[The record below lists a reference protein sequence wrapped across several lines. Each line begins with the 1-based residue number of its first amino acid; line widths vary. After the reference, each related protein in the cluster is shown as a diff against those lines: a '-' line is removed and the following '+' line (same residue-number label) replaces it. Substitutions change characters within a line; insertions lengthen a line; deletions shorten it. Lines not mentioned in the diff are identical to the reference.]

1 MQKIK
6 ILNVEFDNITKEEVL
21 RSFDR
26 GLLCT
31 PNVDVMMNNQRVRE
45 YHEAYGK
52 SALILCDSRILGLC
66 SKLLPVS
73 FKEVIPGSSFFSDF
87 YMFHK
92 DNPGIRIFLLGGLEG
107 VADKAKERINE
118 KVGREIVVGT
128 YSPPFGFEKDDKEC
142 QHIIDLVDASGATVL
157 MTGISD
163 PKQTIWHAKY
173 MDKFKTARMFMALG
187 ATIDFEAGNIKRA
200 PIIFQKLALEWLF
213 RFFCDPKRLYKR
225 YFIDDPKFFWLFAKQ
240 LIGLYKNPFEPKG
253 QGNRG

>member
-6 ILNVEFDNITKEEVL
+6 ILNIDFDNITKEEVL

-31 PNVDVMMNNQRVRE
+31 PNVDCLVKNQSIKE

-52 SALILCDSRILGLC
+52 SALILCDSRIIGLC
-66 SKLLPVS
+66 AKLLPSS
-73 FKEVIPGSSFFSDF
+73 FKEIIPGSTFFSDF
-87 YMFHK
+87 YMYHK
-92 DNPGIRIFLLGGLEG
+92 DNPDIRIFLLGGVEG
-107 VADKAKERINE
+107 VAEKARDNINK
-118 KVGREIVVGT
+118 KVGRDIIVGT

-142 QHIIDLVDASGATVL
+142 QQIIDLVDASGATVL

-173 MDKFKTARMFMALG
+173 MDQFQTARMFMALG
-187 ATIDFEAGNIKRA
+187 ATIDFEAGNVKRA
-200 PIIFQKLALEWLF
+200 PKLFQKMALEWLF

-225 YFIDDPKFFWLFAKQ
+225 YFIDDPIFFWLFVKQ
-240 LIGLYKNPFEPKG
+240 LMGKYKNPFE
-253 QGNRG
+253 